1 MFKINCIT
9 RRAQIF
15 RAIYLLLLASVL
27 TILQGCASTSTTGS
41 QEIKSVV
48 ICNDDGC
55 AERSADYAAPEKPKT
70 REQLEEA
77 DRLAALEAKAKSD
90 PAAAYDLGLRYF
102 RGDGVRRNSYKAL
115 QWMRDAGD
123 RGDLD
128 AQKALGRFYLT
139 GLEEMGSDPQEAEK
153 WLMIAASRG
162 DEESARLL
170 KQANAAKRSNQ
181 AWYTWRAHWQPI
193 FYRYWYH
200 GYPYRYYWRHG
211 YWVYH

>member
-1 MFKINCIT
+1 MSTILCTT
-9 RRAQIF
+9 RRGQ
-15 RAIYLLLLASVL
+15 RCPAIYLALLASVL
-27 TILQGCASTSTTGS
+27 TIIQGCATTSS
-41 QEIKSVV
+41 PEKNSVV

-55 AERSADYAAPEKPKT
+55 VERNADYAAPEKPKT
-70 REQLEEA
+70 LEEIEEA
-77 DRLAALEAKAKSD
+77 NRLAALEAKAKND
-90 PAAAYDLGLRYF
+90 PGAAYDLGLRYF
-102 RGDGVRRNSYKAL
+102 RGDGVRQNSYKAL

-123 RGDLD
+123 RGDLE

-162 DEESARLL
+162 DEESAKLL
-170 KQANAAKRSNQ
+170 KQANAAKRSAQ
-181 AWYTWRAHWQPI
+181 DWYTWRTHWRPI